1 MKSILQPFIRFVV
14 GSSKTQG
21 CGLTIIGIGMLI
33 STNLAEALEHLI
45 VRSDCNHSGRCS
57 RDGPP
62 VFSELQ
68 RPSSRMKGAYVAER
82 SSIAAHGFPRWLS
95 RCPPAGGSHVLGNRL
110 CIEHWIFYRARLVAI
125 GSRKTRAR
133 SAAGKEV

>member
-45 VRSDCNHSGRCS
+45 VRE
-57 RDGPP
+57 
-62 VFSELQ
+62 VVQ
-68 RPSSRMKGAYVAER
+68 
-82 SSIAAHGFPRWLS
+82 IAIIL
-95 RCPPAGGSHVLGNRL
+95 AGVLGTALLFSSNSSDHRP
-110 CIEHWIFYRARLVAI
+110 E
-125 GSRKTRAR
+125 
-133 SAAGKEV
+133 